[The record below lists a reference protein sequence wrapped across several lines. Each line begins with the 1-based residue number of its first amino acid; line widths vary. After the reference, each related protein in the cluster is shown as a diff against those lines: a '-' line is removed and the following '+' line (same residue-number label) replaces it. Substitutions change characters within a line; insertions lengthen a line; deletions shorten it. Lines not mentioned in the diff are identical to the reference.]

1 MFLAQIG
8 LSDAGIGAL
17 LAAYYGIIALFASF
31 FSLIGLVSGLI
42 AFATSFAWRRWPRL
56 DELFAASAVICL
68 ACYIAIWVE
77 WGQIPTNWQTL
88 FAVFIGPS
96 VGIVSAWR
104 SNVRRSGLG
113 KRLQAEPDVAADGP
127 RE

>member
-77 WGQIPTNWQTL
+77 WGANPDEL
-88 FAVFIGPS
+88 ADAFRRFHRAVCRDSF
-96 VGIVSAWR
+96 
-104 SNVRRSGLG
+104 
-113 KRLQAEPDVAADGP
+113 RLEI
-127 RE
+127 